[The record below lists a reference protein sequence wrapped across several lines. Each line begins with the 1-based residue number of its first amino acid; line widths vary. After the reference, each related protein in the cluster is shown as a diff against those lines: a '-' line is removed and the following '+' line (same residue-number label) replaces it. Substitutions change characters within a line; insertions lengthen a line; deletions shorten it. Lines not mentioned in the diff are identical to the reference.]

1 MDKVIARIW
10 ACIEILEQKFAAIDD
25 RVAVLEEITID
36 HEGRLEDI
44 EEGAEED
51 AYLDGD

>member
-1 MDKVIARIW
+1 MDDTIARLW
-10 ACIEILEQKFAAIDD
+10 AYIEILEMKFATIDD
-25 RVAVLEEITID
+25 RVAVLEEITAD

-51 AYLDGD
+51 SYLKGD